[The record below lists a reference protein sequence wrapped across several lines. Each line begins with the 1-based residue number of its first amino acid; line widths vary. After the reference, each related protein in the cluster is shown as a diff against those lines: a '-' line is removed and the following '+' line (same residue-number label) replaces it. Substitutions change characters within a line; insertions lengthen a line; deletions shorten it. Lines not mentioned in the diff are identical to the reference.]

1 MISVTQNDNMVYCE
15 SPAEQAIVAEEGTVA
30 GPMLRAVNLVADNL
44 VADNLVADNLV
55 AVNLVV
61 NAIADE
67 FPHVLVDTFAY
78 LSTLEAPRVTK
89 PSPNVVVRICIASC
103 NFAAPYSDP
112 VNKNLFSNITRWGNI
127 SKHISGEQ
135 HCACAKSSRDALIYS
150 LLTRRSRLQSGTT

>member
-30 GPMLRAVNLVADNL
+30 GPMLRAV
-44 VADNLVADNLV
+44 NLVADNLV